1 MAFGLIKSLLGFQ
14 DKPSGSTEM
23 ETAAARIQQISDA
36 LASPNLGSYGHLI
49 TENEDQIKRDTA
61 ASMRELSI
69 ADRRQ
74 RVRTGTGILNPERRD
89 EAIAQAT
96 ARSHAGAKDAARE
109 KARSFLTQSLNAQN
123 ASMGAYADVAKINA
137 SVNAA
142 NSKNTARVFDTVL
155 NSIPSFRTLLNG
167 DPTNTP
173 LSGTRSGYQGRV
185 GNFPTIYSQHGAL

>member
-1 MAFGLIKSLLGFQ
+1 MAFGFLKSILGYQ
-14 DKPSGSTEM
+14 DKPSGSSEL
-23 ETAAARIQQISDA
+23 EAAAGRIQQISDA

-96 ARSHAGAKDAARE
+96 ARIHAGAKDAARE
-109 KARSFLTQSLNAQN
+109 KARAFLTQSLNAQG
-123 ASMGAYADVAKINA
+123 AAMGAYGRIAGANQQR
-137 SVNAA
+137 NEA
-142 NSKNTARVFDTVL
+142 NSMASARLFETVL
-155 NSIPSFRTLLNG
+155 AGVPAFQKLLNG
-167 DPTNTP
+167 NPAQ
-173 LSGTRSGYQGRV
+173 SGMPGGFQGRA
-185 GNFPTIYSQHGAL
+185 GNFPTIYSQTAGL